1 MKISFLFAAGLCLL
15 ASACSKNSLTNTPAE
30 NTTLTAASGATALGA
45 PSDPTRAELRVIIEN
60 VTGADAHIY
69 NAKDN
74 VGHTMDC
81 AKIIANPAG
90 GFIAVY
96 HTYVNGEAK
105 VNLASS
111 ADVLHWTWIR
121 ELAGS
126 NTGSASQPTIA
137 VAADGGFVMAWEQEP
152 NNHLKFV
159 YFRNWTDLQNGAVA
173 KSFEAPRTLSSCA
186 EGTPNLYYA
195 SSTRLDV
202 GHHYYSNC
210 DVDRQARGTLTNFNS
225 WTTSR
230 QPNFDNALLYWG
242 VKGNIGDRDAAVYKG
257 YNFGVIEGQGTKGDF
272 GTWRTYLYDYQTGN
286 ADQLHIVTDHGS
298 LAFANPTITNTVIDG
313 RNAILVTL
321 FVPSENS
328 GSSEAGELIYYKKY

>member
-1 MKISFLFAAGLCLL
+1 MKTPLLYAMGICLL
-15 ASACSKNSLTNTPAE
+15 AGACTKNNTLNDAGANGLKAQSK
-30 NTTLTAASGATALGA
+30 ATALGA
-45 PSDPTRAELRVIIEN
+45 PSDPTRAELRHIIEN

-81 AKIIANPAG
+81 AKIIANPSG

-96 HTYVNGEAK
+96 HTYVNGQAK

-111 ADVLHWTWIR
+111 TDVLHWTWIR

-159 YFRNWTDLQNGAVA
+159 YFRNWTDLQNGTVN
-173 KSFEAPRTLSSCA
+173 KSFNAPQTLSSCA

-202 GHHYYSNC
+202 GHHFYSNC
-210 DVDRQARGTLTNFNS
+210 DVDRQARGTLTNFNT
-225 WTTSR
+225 WTTSK

-242 VKGNIGDRDAAVYKG
+242 VKGNIGDRDATVYKG

-272 GTWRTYLYDYQTGN
+272 GSWRTYLYDYQTGN
-286 ADQLHIVTDHGS
+286 ADTLHIVTDRGS
-298 LAFANPTITNTVIDG
+298 KAFANPAITNTVING
-313 RNAILVTL
+313 QQAILVTL

-328 GSSEAGELIYYKKY
+328 GSGEAGELIYYKTY

>member
-1 MKISFLFAAGLCLL
+1 MRTHLLGLCLL
-15 ASACSKNSLTNTPAE
+15 GIACSKTSFQDGTASNLETGSLK
-30 NTTLTAASGATALGA
+30 TTAQAKRA
-45 PSDPTRAELRVIIEN
+45 PSDPARAILRGYIEN
-60 VTGADAHIY
+60 VTGADARVY
-69 NAKDN
+69 DAKDN
-74 VGHTMDC
+74 VGHNMDC

-90 GFIAVY
+90 GYIAVY

-105 VNLASS
+105 VNLATST
-111 ADVLHWTWIR
+111 DVLHWTWVR

-159 YFRNWTDLQNGAVA
+159 YFRNWTDLKNGVVS
-173 KSFEAPRTLSSCA
+173 KSFDAPRTLSSCA

-210 DVDRQARGTLTNFNS
+210 DVDREARGTLTNFNS
-225 WTTSR
+225 WTTAK
-230 QPNFDNALLYWG
+230 QPRFDNAILHWG
-242 VKGNIGDRDAAVYKG
+242 VKGNIGDRDAVVFNG
-257 YNFGVIEGQGTKGDF
+257 YNFGVIEGQGAKGDF

-286 ADQLHIVTDHGS
+286 ADTLHIVTDGGS
-298 LAFANPTITNTVIDG
+298 KAFANPTITSLTINGQRALVI
-313 RNAILVTL
+313 TL
-321 FVPSENS
+321 FVPSEQS
-328 GSSEAGELIYYKKY
+328 AAGEAGELIYYKKY